1 MASIQKKPSDAPR
14 SRFAQRLGGL
24 VRARRTRRIALGVVA
39 FLVLFGLL
47 GFFAAPPL
55 IRHLAEQQLSRQ
67 LGRPATIARIAL
79 NPYTLRLEADGIH
92 VGEPAGGAPFI
103 DIAKLIVRP
112 AWTSLLRGAPIV
124 DEVRIDSPR
133 FHIVRYD
140 AQRFNFTDLIEK
152 FSKPSPQ
159 PASGPARFSVS
170 NIRINNGRIDF
181 DDRLLGVRHTVDQWT
196 LGVPFVATL
205 ASKTDIFVQPT
216 LRLRLD
222 GSPIAI
228 DGRTKPFARSRES
241 RINLKFDG
249 LDVPKLLSYAP
260 AELPVVVNSGRLSSD
275 LAVSFAIDGDTSALR
290 VSGSVDLADAN
301 VTDAQGRP
309 LFAARRLH
317 VAAASLEPL
326 RRVLHFDEIRV
337 EAPDLT
343 LTRDAAGQ
351 LNVRRLAAARGA
363 SGAGTASPVAAASSA
378 TASGASASGPAAAS
392 SPVDTSTAAASATT
406 ATTTAAPAS
415 PQSLDLTVARLAID
429 DGTIHVSDASVSPP
443 VALTLANLNT
453 TLTGFTL
460 RGRQPAKFWIST
472 SLAQGGALR
481 AAGAIS
487 LAQQQAGGHLTID
500 ALALPA
506 IAPYLASASRAK
518 LLDGRLGASV
528 DAFAD
533 WSKAP
538 LAANI
543 GPSTLTLSALKLGA
557 PYAKAPVI
565 ALSKAS
571 VGVTRIDLGA
581 RTAELASIDVDGLS
595 ADVARLK
602 GGQIDLASLVEP
614 THDARAEPERV
625 DRAAQAAAPAP
636 AAPWHYR
643 IGALNLTAANANVTD
658 LSTPRPVKLAFSPL
672 TLKLGPISDD
682 LSKPLPLSLRT
693 TLNRKGS
700 VEIAGEVRAAP
711 LDARLRIDGKRL
723 DAAAFEPYFGS
734 ALNATIASALLD
746 AKGDLAVSQAGAAT
760 RASYRGDLAL
770 VDVRLLDK
778 ASSDPFAGW
787 RSLALSNL
795 KANYD
800 SARGTDV
807 DAARVTFANFYGR
820 VLLDPQGRLNLSDV
834 VAKQSGPAQ
843 SLTRGAGGTQP
854 VPLSPAASA
863 VAAASAQPA
872 SAATPA
878 APLDVASA
886 TTAAAAVPASA
897 PALVTAAPA
906 PSRPVRMRVGEL
918 LLRDGRVTYTD
929 NFIRPN
935 YTADLVAIKG
945 TVGAFGTES
954 QTPAP
959 VDIGASLEGNGPIS
973 IKGSVNPLIAKPALD
988 LTASAHGIELTN
1000 LTPYSAKYAGY
1011 PITKGKL
1018 NVDLHYQLAD
1028 DQLSANN
1035 HIFIDQLTFGDHVD
1049 NDTATKL
1056 PVRLAISLLKNSRGE
1071 IDVNIP
1077 VSGSLSNPQFS
1088 VGGLIW
1094 HAVLNLL
1101 KKAVTAPFSLLA
1113 SAFGGGGEEL
1123 GYVEFAPGLAT
1134 LSDAAKQKLDTIAKL
1149 LAEKPSIRLDLTGR
1163 VDPARDEPGLREA
1176 YVERL
1181 VRQQKLKDV
1190 VGQGESVDPMTV
1202 KVAPD
1207 EVTTYLTRAY
1217 KTADFKKPR
1226 NLIGLQKTLPDAQMR
1241 QALEDHAP
1249 VDEASLRRLAQARAQ
1264 AVREYLDGKVD
1275 ASRMFVVAPKLDA
1288 KGIGDKGATTRVDFG
1303 LK

>member
-1 MASIQKKPSDAPR
+1 MASIQKKPSDALR
-14 SRFAQRLGGL
+14 SRFTQRLGSL
-24 VRARRTRRIALGVVA
+24 ARARRTRRVALGMVA

-67 LGRPATIARIAL
+67 LGRPARIARIAL

-92 VGEPAGGAPFI
+92 VGEPAGGDAFI

-133 FHIVRYD
+133 LHIVRYD
-140 AQRFNFTDLIEK
+140 AQRFNFTDLVEK

-159 PASGPARFSVS
+159 PASGPVRFSVS
-170 NIRINNGRIDF
+170 NIRIDNGRIDF

-228 DGRTKPFARSRES
+228 DGKTKPFARSRES
-241 RINLKFDG
+241 QINLKFDG

-260 AELPVVVNSGRLSSD
+260 AKLPVAVNSGRLSSD

-317 VAAASLEPL
+317 LAAASLEPL
-326 RRVLHFDEIRV
+326 RRALHFDEIRV
-337 EAPDLT
+337 DAPELT
-343 LTRDAAGQ
+343 LTRDAAGL
-351 LNVRRLAAARGA
+351 LNVQRLAAAQGA
-363 SGAGTASPVAAASSA
+363 SGAGA
-378 TASGASASGPAAAS
+378 
-392 SPVDTSTAAASATT
+392 AAASAPVAAST
-406 ATTTAAPAS
+406 APAAAAPAS
-415 PQSLDLTVARLAID
+415 PQPLDLTVARLAID
-429 DGTIHVSDASVSPP
+429 DGTIRVSDASVSPP
-443 VALTLANLNT
+443 VALTLANLTT

-460 RGRQPAKFWIST
+460 QGRQPAKFWVST

-481 AAGAIS
+481 AAGAFS
-487 LAQQQAGGHLTID
+487 LAQQQAGGHLTLD

-506 IAPYLASASRAK
+506 IAPYLASASRAR
-518 LLDGRLGASV
+518 LLDGKLGASV

-538 LAANI
+538 LAANL

-565 ALSKAS
+565 AVSKAS
-571 VGVTRIDLGA
+571 IGVTRIDLGA

-602 GGQIDLASLVEP
+602 DGQIDLASLAEP
-614 THDARAEPERV
+614 PHDARVEHEHVA
-625 DRAAQAAAPAP
+625 RAAEAT
-636 AAPWHYR
+636 APWRYR
-643 IGALNLTAANANVTD
+643 IGALNLTDAKANVTD
-658 LSTPRPVKLAFSPL
+658 LSTPRPVRLAFSPL

-711 LDARLRIDGKRL
+711 LDARLRIDGERL

-760 RASYRGDLAL
+760 QASYRGDLAL
-770 VDVRLLDK
+770 IDVRLLDK

-807 DAARVTFANFYGR
+807 DAARVTFASFYGR

-834 VAKQSGPAQ
+834 VAKQSGPVQ
-843 SLTRGAGGTQP
+843 SLTRGAGGTHGTQP
-854 VPLSPAASA
+854 LPLSPTASA

-872 SAATPA
+872 SAAALSPN
-878 APLDVASA
+878 VASA
-886 TTAAAAVPASA
+886 TTATAAVPVSA
-897 PALVTAAPA
+897 PAFVTAAPA

-918 LLRDGRVTYTD
+918 VLRDGRVTYTD

-935 YTADLVAIKG
+935 YTADLVAING

-1035 HIFIDQLTFGDHVD
+1035 HLFIDQLTFGDHVD

-1077 VSGSLSNPQFS
+1077 VSGSLSNPEFS

-1134 LSDAAKQKLDTIAKL
+1134 LSDTAKQKLDTIAKL

-1176 YVERL
+1176 YVERM

-1207 EVTTYLTRAY
+1207 EVTKYLTRAY
-1217 KTADFKKPR
+1217 RAADFKKPR
-1226 NLIGLQKTLPDAQMR
+1226 NLIGLQKTLPDAEMR
-1241 QALEDHAP
+1241 QALEAHVP
-1249 VDEASLRRLAQARAQ
+1249 VDEASLRGLAQARAQ

-1288 KGIGDKGATTRVDFG
+1288 RGIEDKGATTRVDFG

>member
-1 MASIQKKPSDAPR
+1 MASIQKKQSDAPR
-14 SRFAQRLGGL
+14 SRFAQWLGGL
-24 VRARRTRRIALGVVA
+24 VRARGTRRVALGVVA

-67 LGRPATIARIAL
+67 LGRPARIARIAL

-112 AWTSLLRGAPIV
+112 AWASLLRGAPIV

-170 NIRINNGRIDF
+170 NIQINNGRIDF

-241 RINLKFDG
+241 QINLKFDG

-260 AELPVVVNSGRLSSD
+260 ARLPVAMNSGRLSSD

-290 VSGSVDLADAN
+290 VSGSVELADAN

-326 RRVLHFDEIRV
+326 RRALHFDEIRV
-337 EAPDLT
+337 EAPELT
-343 LTRDAAGQ
+343 LTRDAAGL
-351 LNVRRLAAARGA
+351 LNVQRLAAAQGA
-363 SGAGTASPVAAASSA
+363 SGAGAASPVAAVSSA
-378 TASGASASGPAAAS
+378 TSSGASTSASAAASPAAAA
-392 SPVDTSTAAASATT
+392 STAT
-406 ATTTAAPAS
+406 ATPAS
-415 PQSLDLTVARLAID
+415 PRPLDLTVSRLAID
-429 DGTIHVSDASVSPP
+429 NGTIRVSDASVSPP
-443 VALTLANLNT
+443 VALTLANLKT

-460 RGRQPAKFWIST
+460 QGRQPAKFWIST

-602 GGQIDLASLVEP
+602 DGQIDLASLAGP
-614 THDARAEPERV
+614 AHDARVEHEHVA
-625 DRAAQAAAPAP
+625 RAAESTQA

-643 IGALNLTAANANVTD
+643 IGALNLTDAKANVTD

-672 TLKLGPISDD
+672 TLTLGPISDD

-700 VEIAGEVRAAP
+700 VEIAGEVRATP

-760 RASYRGDLAL
+760 KASYRGDLAL

-820 VLLDPQGRLNLSDV
+820 VLLDAQGRLNLNDV

-843 SLTRGAGGTQP
+843 SLTRGAGSTNGTEP
-854 VPLSPAASA
+854 LPLSPTASA

-872 SAATPA
+872 SAATPSQ
-878 APLDVASA
+878 DVASA

-918 LLRDGRVTYTD
+918 VLRDGRVTYTD

-1077 VSGSLSNPQFS
+1077 VSGSLSNPEFS

-1207 EVTTYLTRAY
+1207 EATQYLTRAY
-1217 KTADFKKPR
+1217 KAADFKKPR
-1226 NLIGLQKTLPDAQMR
+1226 NLIGLQKTLPDAEMR

-1249 VDEASLRRLAQARAQ
+1249 VDEASLRGLAQARAQ

-1288 KGIGDKGATTRVDFG
+1288 KGIEDKGATTRVDFG